1 MVQKTIRFSES
12 FLILSKSNSW
22 LRFPD
27 HVLQVGGRRMIAV
40 RPRRPSH
47 FDRANFF
54 HGLLGA
60 DVVFSDEEH
69 NALNKSECVIQ
80 Q

>member
-1 MVQKTIRFSES
+1 
-12 FLILSKSNSW
+12 
-22 LRFPD
+22 
-27 HVLQVGGRRMIAV
+27 MIAV
-40 RPRRPSH
+40 RPCRRSD

-60 DVVFSDEEH
+60 NVVFSHEEH
-69 NALNKSECVIQ
+69 NALNKLEGVIQ